1 MTGEM
6 MSLKGLVEKTPDA
19 DGLREMISFA
29 ASRLM
34 EQEVSALTGA
44 RYGEKDPER
53 RAKAATVTATVPGR
67 HALAPL
73 SCASPNCGW
82 AAISP
87 ASSNRAAWLRL
98 ALTAVIQEAYIQ
110 GISTRSVDDLVK
122 TPGMTGISRSQ
133 VSRLCEDIDGKVIL
147 VTVALCLRPKAPRGS
162 RAHHAQCPRPCRQ
175 KLPAR
180 GLRLYRSPPFAQREL
195 RSCERSAWAPTQ
207 WPNAKHSAAVL
218 K

>member
-73 SCASPNCGW
+73 VTRAGSSCFICALSFRQHVSQLVRVEGAGLASRRHLAKRLSKVKPVD
-82 AAISP
+82 AVSF
-87 ASSNRAAWLRL
+87 LR
-98 ALTAVIQEAYIQ
+98 
-110 GISTRSVDDLVK
+110 
-122 TPGMTGISRSQ
+122 
-133 VSRLCEDIDGKVIL
+133 
-147 VTVALCLRPKAPRGS
+147 
-162 RAHHAQCPRPCRQ
+162 
-175 KLPAR
+175 
-180 GLRLYRSPPFAQREL
+180 
-195 RSCERSAWAPTQ
+195 
-207 WPNAKHSAAVL
+207 
-218 K
+218 